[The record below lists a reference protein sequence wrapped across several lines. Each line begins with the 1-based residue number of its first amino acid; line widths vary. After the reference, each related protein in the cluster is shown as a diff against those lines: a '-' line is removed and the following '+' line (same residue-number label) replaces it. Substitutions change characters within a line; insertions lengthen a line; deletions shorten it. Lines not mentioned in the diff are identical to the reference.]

1 MVIQETT
8 WELIFLRFSQEI
20 PKDSLI
26 LSAWLLCFLLL
37 CFLFSELFLL
47 FSFVL
52 FLCCSFSFLKS
63 MLCIFALYFRNL
75 ENFFIIPF
83 CSEILFIT
91 SYIKTAAI
99 HKKSYCRHDHTYGKS
114 SEFPH
119 FRIIP
124 FLPEPDFLKI
134 ITPAPSRISPSN
146 PRTAIA
152 LNGLVSPV
160 LELPAV

>member
-1 MVIQETT
+1 MF
-8 WELIFLRFSQEI
+8 LIALFPIFRII
-20 PKDSLI
+20 PVVFFR
-26 LSAWLLCFLLL
+26 A
-37 CFLFSELFLL
+37 
-47 FSFVL
+47 
-52 FLCCSFSFLKS
+52 FLCCSFSFLKR

-75 ENFFIIPF
+75 ENFFIISF
-83 CSEILFIT
+83 CSKILFIT

-134 ITPAPSRISPSN
+134 ITPTPSRISPSN